1 VNAQWFNQV
10 LADQIDRINEILGSK
25 AGEYADDADRLHN
38 FKASASL
45 QGITPIEAL
54 RGKMAKHTIS
64 IYDMIASKKAY
75 PVEKWDEKITD
86 HINYLILLRALVVEE
101 DEEDAKLGTGSTD

>member
-1 VNAQWFNQV
+1 MDAQWFNQV
-10 LADQIDRINEILGSK
+10 LDDQIERVNEILRSK
-25 AGEYADDADRLHN
+25 AGEYANDADRLHN

-45 QGITPIEAL
+45 QGISPMEAL

-64 IYDMIASKKAY
+64 IYDMIASGKAF
-75 PVEKWDEKITD
+75 PVAKWDEKITD

-101 DEEDAKLGTGSTD
+101 DEVDAKLGTGGTT

>member
-1 VNAQWFNQV
+1 MNATRFNQV
-10 LADQIDRINEILGSK
+10 LADQLEKINEILGSK
-25 AGEYADDADRLHN
+25 AGEYADDNDRLHN
-38 FKASASL
+38 FKASAVL

-64 IYDMIASKKAY
+64 IYDMIASGKAF
-75 PVEKWDEKITD
+75 PLEKWDEKITD

-101 DEEDAKLGTGSTD
+101 EDEDAKLGTGGTN

>member
-1 VNAQWFNQV
+1 MNARRFHEV
-10 LADQIDRINEILGSK
+10 LAEQLDLVSAILDAKGE
-25 AGEYADDADRLHN
+25 EYADDTDQLHN

-45 QGITPIEAL
+45 QGITPMEAL

-64 IYDMIASKKAY
+64 IYDMIASKVAY

-86 HINYLILLRALVVEE
+86 HINYLILLRALVIEE
-101 DEEDAKLGTGSTD
+101 DEEDAKLGTGGTS

>member
-1 VNAQWFNQV
+1 MDHARFNKV
-10 LADQIDRINEILGSK
+10 LEDEIQRVTDILGIKS
-25 AGEYADDADRLHN
+25 GEYASDSDKLHN

-64 IYDMIASKKAY
+64 IYDMIASKQPY
-75 PVEKWDEKITD
+75 SVEKWDEKITD
-86 HINYLILLRALVVEE
+86 HINYLILLRALVIEE